1 MNKIITLGI
10 SASWCGIGFYRGY
23 SSYEE
28 CSKNKTA
35 LKSIGYG
42 FTGMILYLNPI
53 ILPLLIENEYKYLK
67 HYLKERKN

>member
-10 SASWCGIGFYRGY
+10 SVSWSGIGFYRGY

-28 CSKNKTA
+28 CSKNKTV
-35 LKSIGYG
+35 LNQIGYG
-42 FTGMILYLNPI
+42 FAGMILYLNPI

-67 HYLKERKN
+67 YYLKEGNN